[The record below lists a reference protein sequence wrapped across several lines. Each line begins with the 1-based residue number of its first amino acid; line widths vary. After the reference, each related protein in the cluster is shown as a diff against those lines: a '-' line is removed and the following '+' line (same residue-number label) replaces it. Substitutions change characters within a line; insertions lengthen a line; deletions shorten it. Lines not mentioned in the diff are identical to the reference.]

1 MEKKQNKFKNLI
13 FALCVIV
20 VTLSIDLVIR
30 MLISK
35 TFEVKEVRNLIG
47 EYLCVYYWPNFGA
60 AFGLLKGQHIFF
72 IFIDG
77 IISIFLIYLMLK
89 LPKEKK
95 FAVLCIDIGLIL
107 SGNLGN
113 LIDRIINGYVIDY
126 IYLPQT
132 SMPVFNLA
140 DLYISIGSIIGAVLI
155 IFKYKEQD
163 FDFLSFK
170 DNKYR
175 KL

>member
-1 MEKKQNKFKNLI
+1 MNKKKYSNLYI
-13 FALCVIV
+13 TAAVLSF
-20 VTLSIDLVIR
+20 TLLADLLIR
-30 MLISK
+30 FLISK
-35 TFEVKEVRNLIG
+35 FFEVKEVRNLIG
-47 EYLCVYYWPNFGA
+47 DYLCVYYWPNFGA

-72 IFIDG
+72 IFISA
-77 IISIFLIYLMLK
+77 IISIFLVYLIFK

-95 FAVLCIDIGLIL
+95 FKILTVDIGLIL

-113 LIDRIINGYVIDY
+113 MIDRTINGYVIDY

-132 SMPVFNLA
+132 KLPVFNLA
-140 DLYISIGSIIGAVLI
+140 DIYITIGCLI
-155 IFKYKEQD
+155 AAILFIFKYKEQD

-170 DNKYR
+170 DKKYR